1 MLLAKC
7 RMGDNRRNIIRQPHN
22 GFVLVRSNYLWL
34 EGDLSDS
41 GLQECEGH
49 SSIQIVVQS

>member
-7 RMGDNRRNIIRQPHN
+7 RMEDNRRNIIRQPHN

-34 EGDLSDS
+34 ERDLSDS